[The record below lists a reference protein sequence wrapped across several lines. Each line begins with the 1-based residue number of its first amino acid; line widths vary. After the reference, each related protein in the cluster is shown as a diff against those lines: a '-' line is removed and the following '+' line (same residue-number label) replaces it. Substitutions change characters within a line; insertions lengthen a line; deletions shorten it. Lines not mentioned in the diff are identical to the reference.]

1 MSTQYKSSKRVLTS
15 EEIEDIV
22 MSLEP
27 VKSIP
32 HVVSESHINV
42 ARNRTREMLKSVYV
56 YPEIIPQLK
65 RKICNDYL
73 SSRIQPGESVGIVTA
88 QSIGERQTQMTLD
101 TFHSAGAALKT
112 VITGVPR
119 FSELLS
125 ATPNPKT
132 VACYIFPD
140 QPANS
145 VSELRS
151 SIGVHL
157 KYTLF
162 SDIMESFEITTESPE
177 PQWYF
182 AYEQICGT
190 NHRKYD
196 CRVTITLKVKE
207 MFLHKLSLR
216 RISTIISDL
225 YEDLECVYSPEFL
238 GQLDVYFDNVNVEEY
253 DVEKYVNTVIIPK
266 LSELKVSGIENVRD
280 VFYDKKDNEWI
291 IETQGSNLVKILNM
305 SGVSKIR
312 TMSNDM
318 WEIYN
323 VLGIEAAREFL
334 VEEFTA
340 TISSDG
346 TYVNKC
352 HVELLVD
359 AMTFGGY
366 IMSVSRYG
374 QRKMKCSPLT
384 KASFEQS
391 LDNFLKAAVTGEKE
405 MINSVSSSVM
415 TGKLPTCGTG
425 TFELFVNQKLLLQN
439 IIETEY
445 EEDVQYEI

>member
-1 MSTQYKSSKRVLTS
+1 MSIQIKSTKRALTTQ
-15 EEIEDIV
+15 EIEDIV

-32 HVVSESHINV
+32 QVVAESHISV
-42 ARNRTREMLKSVYV
+42 ARNRTRQMLSSVVV

-65 RKICNDYL
+65 RKICDEYL

-132 VACYIFPD
+132 VACYIFPE
-140 QPANS
+140 QKVSS
-145 VSELRS
+145 VAELRA

-162 SDIMESFEITTESPE
+162 SDVMDSFEITTETPDA
-177 PQWYF
+177 QWYF

-196 CRVTITLKVKE
+196 NRVTINLKVKE
-207 MFLHKLSLR
+207 LYLHKLSLR
-216 RISTIISDL
+216 RIATIISDL

-238 GQLDVYFDNVNVEEY
+238 GQLDIYFDNVNVDQC

-280 VFYDKKDNEWI
+280 VFYDKKDSEWI

-305 SGVSKIR
+305 TGVSKIK

-391 LDNFLKAAVTGEKE
+391 LDNFLKAGVTGEKE

-425 TFELFVNQKLLLQN
+425 TFEMIINQKLLLQN